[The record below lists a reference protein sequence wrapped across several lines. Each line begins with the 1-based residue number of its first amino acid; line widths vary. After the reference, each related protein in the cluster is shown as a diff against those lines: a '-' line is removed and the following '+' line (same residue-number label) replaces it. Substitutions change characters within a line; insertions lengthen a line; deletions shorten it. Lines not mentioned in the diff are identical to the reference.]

1 MTPMHQSRAEPVE
14 SDQTIAPLVFVY
26 IYAVVASIAAML
38 AWVFWFRG
46 YA

>member
-1 MTPMHQSRAEPVE
+1 MTPMHPARAEPVE
-14 SDQTIAPLVFVY
+14 SDQTAAPFVFVY
-26 IYAVVASIAAML
+26 IYAVVVAIVVML